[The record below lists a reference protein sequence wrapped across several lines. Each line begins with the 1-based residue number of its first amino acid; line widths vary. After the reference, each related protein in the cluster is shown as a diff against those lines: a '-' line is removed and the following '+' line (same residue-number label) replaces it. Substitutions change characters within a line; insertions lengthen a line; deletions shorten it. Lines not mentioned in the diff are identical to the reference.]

1 MSETTDA
8 IKKWAIAALIR
19 AVRTAAQTAASLVG
33 VNAVGITDVNWS
45 VVASAAALSAVVS
58 FLMAVAGLPEVEDG
72 MSLAELFEV

>member
-1 MSETTDA
+1 MSEITDA
-8 IKKWAIAALIR
+8 IKKWAIAAFIR

-33 VNAVGITDVNWS
+33 VNAIGITDVDWA

-58 FLMAVAGLPEVEDG
+58 LLMAVAGLPEVEDG